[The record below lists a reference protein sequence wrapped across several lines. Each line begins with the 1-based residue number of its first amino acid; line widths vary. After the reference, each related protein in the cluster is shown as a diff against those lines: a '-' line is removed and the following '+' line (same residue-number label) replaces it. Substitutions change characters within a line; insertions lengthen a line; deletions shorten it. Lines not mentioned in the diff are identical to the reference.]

1 MNIAEHEGTTISI
14 KNLGDTEQLRSGRH
28 QSAFRISYMLRI
40 TRVEIMLHDEDA
52 DREMLQDFREEVLI
66 YQESSSVSSREED
79 IQITFLFNV
88 HGNKMFAEFGTSPT
102 VSTMQVQQHFISFRC
117 SIIMAMRL
125 KRSDRSVSAKSV
137 SYCTT
142 GESADVLLTILV
154 H

>member
-1 MNIAEHEGTTISI
+1 
-14 KNLGDTEQLRSGRH
+14 
-28 QSAFRISYMLRI
+28 MLRI

-102 VSTMQVQQHFISFRC
+102 VSTMQMQHYHGDEIKEIGSQ
-117 SIIMAMRL
+117 RL
-125 KRSDRSVSAKSV
+125 
-137 SYCTT
+137 
-142 GESADVLLTILV
+142 GEVC
-154 H
+154 